1 MKVKAPFA
9 GHPAASS
16 AWLPAATL
24 SLPGSPESHCN
35 RDTATTTQIRLL
47 CFLRNL
53 RKTSR
58 NAFISY
64 SQLFSFLIVDI
75 SSRKEGIDAWRTLT
89 QRQKQRIRHAGH
101 APAMLF
107 LLGSICYLKQIEP
120 RLSRGYKSRCGIRG
134 CVS

>member
-101 APAMLF
+101 APATTLT
-107 LLGSICYLKQIEP
+107 EAN
-120 RLSRGYKSRCGIRG
+120 RA
-134 CVS
+134 